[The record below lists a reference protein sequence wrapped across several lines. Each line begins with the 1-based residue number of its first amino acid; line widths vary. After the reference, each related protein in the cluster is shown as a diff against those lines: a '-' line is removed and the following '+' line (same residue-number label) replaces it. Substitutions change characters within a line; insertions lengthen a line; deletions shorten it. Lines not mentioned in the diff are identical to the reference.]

1 MAEGL
6 GDMDP
11 AELFGSREVGD
22 DPGHT
27 KDTAALRDPNCVT
40 TSTRMDGR
48 DRWRKFLDN
57 PVVEWAMFVLG
68 VLLLAFAVVSG
79 PIIPGPNGVLFAAA
93 GLSLILKSSLWA
105 KRHYARLKKKRV
117 KIRGRH
123 IVIGEWT
130 DWALRRQSAKRR
142 KEVAEA
148 KQEGGS
154 N

>member
-1 MAEGL
+1 MI
-6 GDMDP
+6 
-11 AELFGSREVGD
+11 SREQ
-22 DPGHT
+22 
-27 KDTAALRDPNCVT
+27 
-40 TSTRMDGR
+40 
-48 DRWRKFLDN
+48 WRKLLDM
-57 PVVEWAMFVLG
+57 PVVEWAMFALG
-68 VLLLAFAVVSG
+68 VLMLILAVISG

-130 DWALRRQSAKRR
+130 DWALRRRSAKRR

-148 KQEGGS
+148 GEAGRS

>member
-1 MAEGL
+1 
-6 GDMDP
+6 MD
-11 AELFGSREVGD
+11 R
-22 DPGHT
+22 
-27 KDTAALRDPNCVT
+27 
-40 TSTRMDGR
+40 R

-57 PVVEWAMFVLG
+57 PVVEWAMFVAG
-68 VLLLAFAVVSG
+68 VLLLILAVFSG
-79 PIIPGPNGVLFAAA
+79 PIIPGPNGVLFGAA

-117 KIRGRH
+117 EFRGRN
-123 IVIGEWT
+123 IVVGEWT

-148 KQEGGS
+148 KETGRS

>member
-1 MAEGL
+1 M
-6 GDMDP
+6 
-11 AELFGSREVGD
+11 
-22 DPGHT
+22 
-27 KDTAALRDPNCVT
+27 
-40 TSTRMDGR
+40 
-48 DRWRKFLDN
+48 DN
-57 PVVEWAMFVLG
+57 PVVEWAMFAVG
-68 VLLLAFAVVSG
+68 VLLLILAFVSG

-123 IVIGEWT
+123 IIIGEWT
-130 DWALRRQSAKRR
+130 DWALRRPSAKRR

-148 KQEGGS
+148 KEAGRS

>member
-1 MAEGL
+1 
-6 GDMDP
+6 MD
-11 AELFGSREVGD
+11 R
-22 DPGHT
+22 
-27 KDTAALRDPNCVT
+27 
-40 TSTRMDGR
+40 R

-57 PVVEWAMFVLG
+57 PVVEWAMFVAG
-68 VLLLAFAVVSG
+68 VLLLILAVVSG
-79 PIIPGPNGVLFAAA
+79 PIIPGPNGVLFGAA

-117 KIRGRH
+117 GFRGRN
-123 IVIGEWT
+123 IVVGEWT

-148 KQEGGS
+148 KETGRS

>member
-1 MAEGL
+1 
-6 GDMDP
+6 
-11 AELFGSREVGD
+11 
-22 DPGHT
+22 
-27 KDTAALRDPNCVT
+27 
-40 TSTRMDGR
+40 MDGR

-68 VLLLAFAVVSG
+68 VLLLIFAVVSG
-79 PIIPGPNGVLFAAA
+79 PIIPGPNGVIFAAA

-117 KIRGRH
+117 KFRGRH

-142 KEVAEA
+142 KQVAEA
-148 KQEGGS
+148 REAGRS
-154 N
+154 D

>member
-1 MAEGL
+1 M
-6 GDMDP
+6 
-11 AELFGSREVGD
+11 
-22 DPGHT
+22 
-27 KDTAALRDPNCVT
+27 
-40 TSTRMDGR
+40 
-48 DRWRKFLDN
+48 DN
-57 PVVEWAMFVLG
+57 PVVEWAMFVAG
-68 VLLLAFAVVSG
+68 VLLLILAVVSG

-130 DWALRRQSAKRR
+130 DWALRRRSAKRR
-142 KEVAEA
+142 EQLTKADQA
-148 KQEGGS
+148 GGG